1 MRSDIMD
8 LTVIQDQD
16 PIRMDHR
23 RNSLCNDDFCHIAKF
38 FQLFADLLF
47 RRRID
52 CTGRIIKD
60 QDLRIGKK
68 CSCDTESLFLPAGQ
82 VISSLHKHGV
92 QSVRK
97 TLQEL
102 IRTCHTACMPDF
114 FVICIR
120 IAPFQV
126 ITYRSGKKLIFLQ
139 NNSDCRPQCMKIICF
154 YIHTANSHRAAGR
167 IIKPRD
173 QLHERRFG
181 GSGSTDHTDRLP
193 GLDVQINI

>member
-1 MRSDIMD
+1 MCCIFSGRLTFFVFDAIAVSSFHLRSINFLINCILLKKLFMRSDIMD

-68 CSCDTESLFLPAGQ
+68 CSCDTESLLL
-82 VISSLHKHGV
+82 SS
-92 QSVRK
+92 RK
-97 TLQEL
+97 TK
-102 IRTCHTACMPDF
+102 
-114 FVICIR
+114 
-120 IAPFQV
+120 
-126 ITYRSGKKLIFLQ
+126 S
-139 NNSDCRPQCMKIICF
+139 
-154 YIHTANSHRAAGR
+154 
-167 IIKPRD
+167 
-173 QLHERRFG
+173 
-181 GSGSTDHTDRLP
+181 
-193 GLDVQINI
+193 